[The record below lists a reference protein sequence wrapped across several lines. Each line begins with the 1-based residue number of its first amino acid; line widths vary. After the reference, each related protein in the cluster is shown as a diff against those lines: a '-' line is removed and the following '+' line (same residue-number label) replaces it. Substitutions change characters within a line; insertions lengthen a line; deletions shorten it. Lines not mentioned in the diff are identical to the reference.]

1 MDISFILV
9 EPAVPENIGAAARAL
24 KTMGFS
30 DLRLVNPTDHLVN
43 PAKWLAHG
51 SHDILENAT
60 IYHDFHKAVKGLDFL
75 IGTTA
80 KNRSVKEDYYSP
92 EEAKEIIEKKKNILQ
107 KVGIVFGREES
118 GLKNEELRRCDI
130 ASTINLK
137 NPYPSINLAQSVMV
151 YAYVFSSF
159 VLEKPAKEILTNEK
173 AYLPD
178 RQEGI
183 FQELKTNSRAILH
196 NLRIDKNQNLY
207 HRIMERI
214 ATINA
219 DDARLF
225 LSFIKKFRQKFE

>member
-1 MDISFILV
+1 
-9 EPAVPENIGAAARAL
+9 
-24 KTMGFS
+24 
-30 DLRLVNPTDHLVN
+30 
-43 PAKWLAHG
+43 
-51 SHDILENAT
+51 
-60 IYHDFHKAVKGLDFL
+60 
-75 IGTTA
+75 
-80 KNRSVKEDYYSP
+80 
-92 EEAKEIIEKKKNILQ
+92 
-107 KVGIVFGREES
+107 
-118 GLKNEELRRCDI
+118 LKNEELRRCDI

>member
-1 MDISFILV
+1 MDISFIMI

-30 DLRLVNPTDHLVN
+30 DLRLVNPTNHLAD

-51 SHDILENAT
+51 SHDILQNAT
-60 IYHDFHKAVKGLDFL
+60 IYHDFHEATKGLGFL

-80 KNRSVKEDYYSP
+80 KNRSAKEDYYSP
-92 EEAKEIIEKKKNILQ
+92 EEAKEIIEKKKDILQ

-159 VLEKPAKEILTNEK
+159 ALEKPVKEILTDEK
-173 AYLPD
+173 ANLPD
-178 RQEGI
+178 RQARI
-183 FQELKTNSRAILH
+183 FQELKTISSAILH
-196 NLRIDKNQNLY
+196 DLNIDKNPNLY
-207 HRIMERI
+207 HRILERI
-214 ATINA
+214 ATVKGG
-219 DDARLF
+219 DARLF
-225 LSFIKKFRQKFE
+225 LSFAKKFRQKFE